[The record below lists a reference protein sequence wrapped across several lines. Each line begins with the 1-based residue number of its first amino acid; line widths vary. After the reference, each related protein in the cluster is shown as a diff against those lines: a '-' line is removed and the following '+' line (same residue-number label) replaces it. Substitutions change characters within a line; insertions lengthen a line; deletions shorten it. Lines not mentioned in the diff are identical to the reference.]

1 MVWNR
6 ALIESNRDCGLTT
19 PVMDVCAAAKK
30 AKEDVQEARIRA
42 LTLMMELFKDTG
54 TAKIPAINEYLMD
67 ILEGTEEKM
76 LLFCHHQ
83 DVMVRMLM
91 LDSPRWLC

>member
-1 MVWNR
+1 M
-6 ALIESNRDCGLTT
+6 IESNRDCGLTT
-19 PVMDVCAAAKK
+19 PVAAAKK